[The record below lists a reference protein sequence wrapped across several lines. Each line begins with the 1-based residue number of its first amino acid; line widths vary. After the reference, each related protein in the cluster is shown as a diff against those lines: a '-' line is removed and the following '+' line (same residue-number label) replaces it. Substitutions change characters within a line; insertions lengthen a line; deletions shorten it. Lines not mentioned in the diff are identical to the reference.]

1 VHWREQFLGFGFV
14 PGWEDLRLIDTQL
27 PRNQSQT
34 HPAGLIKVSNDI
46 EHLLHRNCWLTV

>member
-1 VHWREQFLGFGFV
+1 MHWREQFLGFGFV